1 MFNWKLYDTMVEA
14 VEGYEENITIKY
26 ERGCIYLKPSNSL
39 YYIIFWTPMNKMP
52 IFERAELQERLG
64 DATFWRVELE
74 EMRNNI
80 DDFHIEGNG
89 YDMEDMIQFSLVG
102 GRMAHELHK
111 NPTAAGWEE
120 LFNVMYKPEY
130 IQGEYMLYK
139 LKYGSE
145 V

>member
-1 MFNWKLYDTMVEA
+1 MFNWKLYDTMLEA
-14 VEGYEENITIKY
+14 VEGYEENITLRY
-26 ERGCIYLKPSNSL
+26 HHGCIYLEPYNSP

-52 IFERAELQERLG
+52 IFTRSEVKEHLG
-64 DATFWRVELE
+64 DSKFWRFELE
-74 EMRNNI
+74 EMRNQI

-89 YDMEDMIQFSLVG
+89 YDMEDMMQFSLVG
-102 GRMAHELHK
+102 ARMADEIEK
-111 NPTAAGWEE
+111 DPTAAGWEE